1 MPPTYKIVS
10 IFCLSFFFLPLSHAK
25 ETNPVQ
31 NNGIGIYID
40 QDLFV
45 PFTNEDRDYTMGFA
59 VEFFWEKEKG
69 LYPFD
74 NLVRQTGELLG
85 LSGSDNN
92 IVYSFMLGTLAYTPD
107 DLSNPKPIYNDR
119 PYSSL
124 IYFSNKRV
132 RADDKNAIAAE
143 VLLGVLGTNFSRNA
157 QSGFHSR
164 YRQIAGTTTPVEPRG
179 WSNQISNGG
188 ELTMRLRFSNSR
200 LQYSKAGLWDIAST
214 YGLSLGFQTN
224 ISAALAIRFGN
235 IKSKFWSLPYDPVS
249 RGNFLPDTPGSEWYF
264 WSAFRAH
271 LIGYDALLQG
281 QFKSSEVE
289 YTAAEIEPLVY
300 DGAFGLTM
308 GFKKSQLTFAANVKS
323 SDLKHISR
331 QQVWGSINYLHYF

>member
-1 MPPTYKIVS
+1 MLLTYRTIFV
-10 IFCLSFFFLPLSHAK
+10 FCLSFFLLPLSHAK
-25 ETNPVQ
+25 ETSPVQ

-59 VEFFWEKEKG
+59 VEFFWEKDKG

-74 NLVRQTGELLG
+74 NLVRQAGELMG
-85 LSGSDNN
+85 LSDSDN

-107 DLSNPKPIYNDR
+107 DLSNPQPIYNDR

-124 IYFSNKRV
+124 IYLSNKRV

-143 VLLGVLGTNFSRNA
+143 VLFGVLGTNFSRNA
-157 QSGFHSR
+157 QSAFHSQ
-164 YRQIAGTTTPVEPRG
+164 YRQIAGTTSPVEPRG
-179 WSNQISNGG
+179 WGNQISNGG

-200 LQYSKAGLWDIAST
+200 LQFSRAGLWDIAST
-214 YGLSLGFQTN
+214 VGLSLGFQTN
-224 ISAALAIRFGN
+224 ASVALAIRFGS

-249 RGNFLPDTPGSEWYF
+249 RGNFLPGRPVSEWYF
-264 WSAFRAH
+264 WSAFRTH

-281 QFKSSEVE
+281 QFKSSEVK
-289 YTAAEIEPLVY
+289 YTSAEIEPFVY

-308 GFKKSQLTFAANVKS
+308 GFKKSQLTFAANMKS